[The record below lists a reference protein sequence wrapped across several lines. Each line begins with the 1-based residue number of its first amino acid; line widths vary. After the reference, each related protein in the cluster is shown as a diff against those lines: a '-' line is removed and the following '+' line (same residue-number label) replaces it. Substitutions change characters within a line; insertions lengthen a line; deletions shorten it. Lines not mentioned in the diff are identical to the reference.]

1 MQRILSFSLF
11 FTMVTAGAVYAN
23 STEEEEKIVQN
34 FVEDLASELMQILDN
49 EEITPEEKLM
59 QLEVFLEPHFNFPLM
74 ARFALKR
81 HWESMTE
88 GETGEYVSLFRQKIV
103 HQYITQ
109 LLDLK
114 ITGWH
119 IRQVN
124 VSKKETRYIVRVNTV
139 IDQEAEHS
147 LDIQWVLIGTDIQT
161 LKCMDVSIDGIS
173 LLTSLQ
179 QDLKDLL
186 RKEKNN
192 IAGFLRLLADEIQN
206 NL

>member
-1 MQRILSFSLF
+1 MRKTLIFSLL
-11 FTMVTAGAVYAN
+11 FTTFTVGAVSGN
-23 STEEEEKIVQN
+23 GTGEEKEIVQN
-34 FVEDLASELMQILDN
+34 FVENLASELIQILDN
-49 EEITPEEKLM
+49 EEITPEEKLAE
-59 QLEVFLEPHFNFPLM
+59 LEAFLEPHFNFPLM
-74 ARFALKR
+74 ARFTMRR

-88 GETGEYVSLFRQKIV
+88 GQMGEYVSLFQQKIV

-139 IDQEAEHS
+139 IDQETEHS
-147 LDIQWVLIGTDIQT
+147 LDIQWVLVGTNIQA

-179 QDLKDLL
+179 QDLKSLL
-186 RKEKNN
+186 RKEKGN
-192 IAGFLRLLADEIQN
+192 IVGFLRLLADEIQN